1 MVVSHIANIN
11 AAMHSLQAQLIGFDS
26 LARSA
31 FSTLTAE
38 PAVKSPE
45 NRKFGKPGINFDF
58 EGKPAAGVDFVR
70 VLMQFP
76 MVILNFLRFGYVF
89 VLNAQD

>member
-1 MVVSHIANIN
+1 M
-11 AAMHSLQAQLIGFDS
+11 AASEFSDREQICIRIFRSGPGPNFPIG
-26 LARSA
+26 AR
-31 FSTLTAE
+31 AE